1 MTAFPVVEHLDVFEH
16 VGFGRLPGGIPG
28 TVHPLVLQAVE
39 EALGGRVIPA
49 VALAA
54 HGTDHA
60 VSGEL
65 VLESAACVLAASIGV
80 VYQTRRRLAP
90 APSPC
95 SAHPPQCPRLS
106 AV

>member
-1 MTAFPVVEHLDVFEH
+1 MLSPHPGLHKLDGRLVPEGGMAACAVVEHLDVFEH
-16 VGFGRLPGGIPG
+16 VSLGRLPGGVPG
-28 TVHPLVLQAVE
+28 AVHPLVLQAVE

-65 VLESAACVLAASIGV
+65 VLEGPAGGTGCPDGGGA
-80 VYQTRRRLAP
+80 QAP
-90 APSPC
+90 G
-95 SAHPPQCPRLS
+95 R
-106 AV
+106 

>member
-28 TVHPLVLQAVE
+28 TMHPLVLQAVE

-60 VSGEL
+60 RMVKKFKRPVIDSMDIFTWPVHIATG
-65 VLESAACVLAASIGV
+65 
-80 VYQTRRRLAP
+80 
-90 APSPC
+90 
-95 SAHPPQCPRLS
+95 
-106 AV
+106 